1 MTLTGNKLLSV
12 AVVLTASQMVQAEE
26 IIAPDIVSF
35 EAGTPA
41 KAAEVNSNFEG
52 LKAYGEGLHGLVED
66 QETRISGLETSTDAL
81 SLTVD
86 GHTTDIAELQTSDTT
101 NTAAISALQS
111 TASSNSSDIA
121 SLQTDSAN
129 NGSNITALQ
138 TSVATNSSDIT
149 TIEASASTNT
159 SNIATLQ
166 STTANNTSAISTLE
180 SSDTTQDGLIS
191 AQADLID
198 ALEARIEELEAS
210 SGGDTFDIAVYGDGD
225 LIGYTNKVNAFSPN
239 KYFIP
244 LKTSYGML
252 SLENA
257 YDPYA
262 FRLRN
267 YDPIR
272 NERSGETSYLSY
284 YSDDTCETLVY
295 ALGSGD
301 GNSVV
306 LTKIANTLDETILF
320 ATEDKL
326 YQAAAGT
333 ILNNNATEIY
343 AIESDVCTQQA
354 WFTSGLTIP
363 VTEITDLKVNYTT
376 LEVDGYVTN

>member
-12 AVVLTASQMVQAEE
+12 AVVLAASQIVQAEN
-26 IIAPDIVSF
+26 ITAPDLVRF

-41 KAAEVNSNFEG
+41 KASEVNGNFEG
-52 LKAYGEGLHGLVED
+52 LKSYGEGLHGLVED
-66 QETRISGLETSTDAL
+66 QATRISDLETSTEAL
-81 SLTVD
+81 SVTLG
-86 GHTTDIAELQTSDTT
+86 GHTTDITELQTSNTT
-101 NTAAISALQS
+101 NTAAI
-111 TASSNSSDIA
+111 TT
-121 SLQTDSAN
+121 LQTDTGT

-138 TSVATNSSDIT
+138 TSVI
-149 TIEASASTNT
+149 TNT
-159 SNIATLQ
+159 SNIAALETSTSTNISSLQ
-166 STTANNTSAISTLE
+166 ATTTTNATAISALE
-180 SSDTTQDGLIS
+180 SSDTSQDGLIS
-191 AQADLID
+191 AQANLIN
-198 ALEARIEELEAS
+198 ALEARIEELE
-210 SGGDTFDIAVYGDGD
+210 SGSDGSGDAFNIAVYGDGD

-239 KYFIP
+239 KHFIP

-252 SLENA
+252 SLESA
-257 YDPYA
+257 YDPYS

-267 YDPIR
+267 YDSIR
-272 NERSGETSYLSY
+272 NDRAGESSYLSF

-306 LTKIANTLDETILF
+306 LTKVANTLDETILF

-333 ILNNNATEIY
+333 ILNNNATDIY
-343 AIESDVCTQQA
+343 AIESDTCTHQA